1 MCIKKI
7 LLEVFMVRYLF
18 LVIGGLFLF
27 SGCYVKQNVSP
38 VDSVKTKDICIIKN
52 ISDDHD
58 IVGAYTR
65 ALQSK
70 GYKVAVKHSTESTN
84 VCPLSTTFHAI
95 WGFNRGVYL
104 SFLRLSVYQD
114 GKAIGE
120 ALYDVQG
127 GWASEISKRKKAEDT
142 VIELVNRLYP

>member
-1 MCIKKI
+1 
-7 LLEVFMVRYLF
+7 MVRYLF
-18 LVIGGLFLF
+18 LIVGGMLLF

-52 ISDDHD
+52 IYDDHD

-70 GYKVAVKHSTESTN
+70 GYKVTVKQSTESNN
-84 VCPLSTTFHAI
+84 VCPLTTSFNVH
-95 WGFNRGVYL
+95 WGFSRGVYL
-104 SFLRLSVYQD
+104 SLLHLYVYQN
-114 GKAIGE
+114 GKSVGE